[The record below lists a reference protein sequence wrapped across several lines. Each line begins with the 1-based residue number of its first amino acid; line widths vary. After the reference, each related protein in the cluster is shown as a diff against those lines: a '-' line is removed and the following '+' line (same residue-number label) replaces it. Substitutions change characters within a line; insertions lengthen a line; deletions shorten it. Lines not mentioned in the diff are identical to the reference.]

1 VRFDATL
8 PRSEIAS
15 LGRLRD
21 APRRCFIA
29 ETHTT
34 AGNREH
40 NTRALPTCSGLN
52 VPNVKLGALS
62 SPPPWGLV
70 AGTRGGGTAPALGFM
85 VLLFG
90 VGPRCER
97 DCEPGMGRV
106 RQGGAG
112 GGGGQKASPC
122 RCNAHGRRV
131 ASNRKNEMAA
141 QAPPDADA
149 VCRRLPSETVN

>member
-1 VRFDATL
+1 MRFDATL

-70 AGTRGGGTAPALGFM
+70 AGTRGGGPRLRWGSWYCCS
-85 VLLFG
+85 VWDRG
-90 VGPRCER
+90 VSEIASRGWEGSGKAAR
-97 DCEPGMGRV
+97 
-106 RQGGAG
+106 

>member
-1 VRFDATL
+1 MRFDATL

-112 GGGGQKASPC
+112 GGGGDKRHRRAGATRTVAVLLAIGKMKWRHRRRPMPMPC
-122 RCNAHGRRV
+122 VVGFRR
-131 ASNRKNEMAA
+131 K
-141 QAPPDADA
+141 P
-149 VCRRLPSETVN
+149 